1 MQELPTDA
9 IRSLLD
15 SDRMQTHLYVL
26 FDYGLTL
33 RLFNKLEKN
42 GIHTIEEVLR
52 MLDEGEKLKG
62 LGPSGLAKISQVL
75 EDYANNNLVASSEG
89 RGKKDPTEDE
99 IKERC
104 EEIQKQWTK
113 KERDRRRKWQI
124 VEWDIPDMTRS
135 ERHRRNRSN
144 D

>member
-1 MQELPTDA
+1 MQELATDA

-33 RLFNKLEKN
+33 RLFNKLEKS

-52 MLDEGEKLKG
+52 MLDEGKKLKG
-62 LGPSGLAKISQVL
+62 LGPSGLARIEEVL
-75 EDYANNNLVASSEG
+75 EDFANNNRIAYSEG
-89 RGKKDPTEDE
+89 RGKKDPDEAE

-113 KERDRRRKWQI
+113 KERDRRRRWQI

-135 ERHRRNRSN
+135 ERHRRDKSE
-144 D
+144 